1 MVRGRFPPLRAVCC
15 GLWRA
20 CRASWRRYTGRVDL
34 FDRFR
39 RGRRAREIDDAV
51 TRAVAGPSPELL
63 DALLAVVL
71 KDVENATLC
80 AAHVAGR
87 LGGGGEGELD
97 LLAMLVDDVRWPVL
111 ARTMGLRG
119 LGEAQHGAVLRLA
132 GAWGEQ
138 EDPFMRSSMAEAL
151 GKLDDP
157 AAVPYL
163 ERLLEDESACVDMWS
178 RWRVMDEAARSLVRW
193 RERCSGL
200 GRWIEAQV
208 AELQGGEQAA
218 AISLGYVR
226 HDAAVDPLVRLA
238 LMPDYCAL
246 GLLEAYRSR
255 AVSDALCAVIPQA
268 RESARNA
275 IAQALGKNGDPSCIS
290 TLAQLLG
297 DERGESRL
305 AAARGLRSLQHPEA
319 RRVLAGFR
327 DDADPDVRAEVR
339 LSADESDP
347 R

>member
-1 MVRGRFPPLRAVCC
+1 
-15 GLWRA
+15 
-20 CRASWRRYTGRVDL
+20 
-34 FDRFR
+34 
-39 RGRRAREIDDAV
+39 
-51 TRAVAGPSPELL
+51 
-63 DALLAVVL
+63 
-71 KDVENATLC
+71 
-80 AAHVAGR
+80 
-87 LGGGGEGELD
+87 
-97 LLAMLVDDVRWPVL
+97 
-111 ARTMGLRG
+111 
-119 LGEAQHGAVLRLA
+119 
-132 GAWGEQ
+132 
-138 EDPFMRSSMAEAL
+138 MRSSMAEAL
-151 GKLDDP
+151 GKLDEP

-163 ERLLEDESACVDMWS
+163 ERLLEDESVCVDMWS

-200 GRWIEAQV
+200 ERWIEARV
-208 AELQGGEQAA
+208 AELQDGEQAA

-226 HDAAVDPLVRLA
+226 HDAAIDPLVRLA
-238 LMPDYCAL
+238 LVPDHCAL
-246 GLLEAYRSR
+246 GLLEPYRSR

-268 RESARNA
+268 RESARKP
-275 IAQALGKNGDPSCIS
+275 IAQALGNNGDPSCIS

-305 AAARGLRSLQHPEA
+305 AAARGLRLLQHPEA